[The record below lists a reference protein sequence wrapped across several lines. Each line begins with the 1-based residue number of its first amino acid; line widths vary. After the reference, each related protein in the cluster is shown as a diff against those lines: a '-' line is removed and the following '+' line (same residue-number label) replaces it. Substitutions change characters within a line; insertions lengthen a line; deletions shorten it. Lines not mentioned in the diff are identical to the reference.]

1 MTGFRLCHI
10 KGTIIH
16 FPYCV
21 WRIFFHYIR
30 AVLWR
35 LKSKGYILN
44 RKKLISE
51 IVFEVI
57 TVQYYEDTIVK
68 QMFEAARVKPRE
80 NKKHLLFHSELEN
93 LGISC

>member
-16 FPYCV
+16 FPYRV

-57 TVQYYEDTIVK
+57 TAKYYEDTISK
-68 QMFEAARVKPRE
+68 QMFEAAKVKPRE
-80 NKKHLLFHSELEN
+80 NKNTDFFLLSWKILE
-93 LGISC
+93 

>member
-16 FPYCV
+16 FPYRV

-30 AVLWR
+30 AVLLR

-57 TVQYYEDTIVK
+57 TAKYYEDTIVK
-68 QMFEAARVKPRE
+68 QMFEAAKVKPRE
-80 NKKHLLFHSELEN
+80 NKNTYFFILN
-93 LGISC
+93 

>member
-16 FPYCV
+16 FPYRV
-21 WRIFFHYIR
+21 WRIFSIILG

-57 TVQYYEDTIVK
+57 TSKYYKDTIAK
-68 QMFEAARVKPRE
+68 QMFEASKVKPRE
-80 NKKHLLFHSELEN
+80 NKNTYFFLLNYKILE
-93 LGISC
+93 